1 MRTVT
6 HSMEDYLKTI
16 LVIGKEKPVVRAV
29 DISAR
34 MRVTKPSV
42 HRAVQL
48 LREEGYIEVS
58 ENNHI
63 RLTEQGLMT
72 AQAVNE
78 RHEFFVRL
86 LSAAGVPQETA
97 EDEACRME
105 HTGAGGQI
113 TQQSGCGRDVRP
125 HSLRKR
131 YFFSKKLASASFGSI
146 C

>member
-97 EDEACRME
+97 EDEACRICCK
-105 HTGAGGQI
+105 TNGIKRAVY
-113 TQQSGCGRDVRP
+113 C
-125 HSLRKR
+125 LRAARSPFCMTILPIRSFEEKVVDKR
-131 YFFSKKLASASFGSI
+131 S
-146 C
+146 

>member
-86 LSAAGVPQETA
+86 LSAAGVPRNVLVTNIRFGSFPGRTRVVIDMKDTPRQT
-97 EDEACRME
+97 RFS
-105 HTGAGGQI
+105 
-113 TQQSGCGRDVRP
+113 QSKDRRQLDVRVDQ
-125 HSLRKR
+125 
-131 YFFSKKLASASFGSI
+131 
-146 C
+146 

>member
-58 ENNHI
+58 ENKHI

-105 HTGAGGQI
+105 HTVSDETFRAL
-113 TQQSGCGRDVRP
+113 TK
-125 HSLRKR
+125 LRLEQAVK
-131 YFFSKKLASASFGSI
+131 
-146 C
+146 

>member
-1 MRTVT
+1 
-6 HSMEDYLKTI
+6 MEDYLKTI

-78 RHEFFVRL
+78 RGGGPPGQLERVRGRRSAGDRRGRGLPDL
-86 LSAAGVPQETA
+86 L
-97 EDEACRME
+97 
-105 HTGAGGQI
+105 
-113 TQQSGCGRDVRP
+113 
-125 HSLRKR
+125 
-131 YFFSKKLASASFGSI
+131 
-146 C
+146 

>member
-58 ENNHI
+58 
-63 RLTEQGLMT
+63 
-72 AQAVNE
+72 
-78 RHEFFVRL
+78 
-86 LSAAGVPQETA
+86 
-97 EDEACRME
+97 
-105 HTGAGGQI
+105 
-113 TQQSGCGRDVRP
+113 
-125 HSLRKR
+125 
-131 YFFSKKLASASFGSI
+131 
-146 C
+146 